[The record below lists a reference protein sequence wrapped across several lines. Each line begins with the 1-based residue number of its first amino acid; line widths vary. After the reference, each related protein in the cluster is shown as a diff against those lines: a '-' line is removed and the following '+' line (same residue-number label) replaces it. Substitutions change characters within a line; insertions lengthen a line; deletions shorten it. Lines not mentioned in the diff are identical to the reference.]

1 MYLTV
6 CKTIIFTQI
15 YGLFFEWK
23 PHFNFWWKILNFKP
37 RTCQYW
43 QVSLMDRKLSV
54 SGSCWKVKVLFAF
67 VLLKFSIISLRVL
80 FILLFIW
87 NIRIK
92 GFEIQIQI
100 ELGKLCYYFN
110 YQFEKER
117 LIFDSFFLHMLL
129 MLSSN
134 EKFELIITH
143 KSSCLFSSS
152 VLFPLIFTLVVIF
165 PVNKRWHLLTP
176 V

>member
-1 MYLTV
+1 MYLTA

-100 ELGKLCYYFN
+100 ELGKLYYYFN

-129 MLSSN
+129 MCLQTKNLSWSLHI
-134 EKFELIITH
+134 KALVCFQ
-143 KSSCLFSSS
+143 
-152 VLFPLIFTLVVIF
+152 VLFYFHWYL
-165 PVNKRWHLLTP
+165 H
-176 V
+176 

>member
-1 MYLTV
+1 MHLTA
-6 CKTIIFTQI
+6 CKSIIFTQI
-15 YGLFFEWK
+15 YGLFFAWK

-43 QVSLMDRKLSV
+43 QVSMMDRKLSI

-67 VLLKFSIISLRVL
+67 VFLKFSIISLRVL
-80 FILLFIW
+80 FISLFIW

-100 ELGKLCYYFN
+100 ELGKLYYYFN

-117 LIFDSFFLHMLL
+117 LIFDSFF
-129 MLSSN
+129 
-134 EKFELIITH
+134 FTH
-143 KSSCLFSSS
+143 
-152 VLFPLIFTLVVIF
+152 VIDVVFKGKIW
-165 PVNKRWHLLTP
+165 VDHYT
-176 V
+176 